1 MSNFISV
8 KLWVLTSI
16 FSRFILGLVR
26 RAETSERDK
35 LRMISTRL
43 TESQIASMESSA
55 KALGIS
61 KVDVIRMGIEWVA
74 SYVENI
80 KA

>member
-1 MSNFISV
+1 MI
-8 KLWVLTSI
+8 
-16 FSRFILGLVR
+16 GLAR

-43 TESQIASMESSA
+43 TENQIASMESSA
-55 KALGIS
+55 KALGVS

>member
-1 MSNFISV
+1 MA
-8 KLWVLTSI
+8 
-16 FSRFILGLVR
+16 R

-43 TESQIASMESSA
+43 TESQIANMESSA

>member
-1 MSNFISV
+1 LV
-8 KLWVLTSI
+8 ESI
-16 FSRFILGLVR
+16 GC
-26 RAETSERDK
+26 
-35 LRMISTRL
+35 
-43 TESQIASMESSA
+43 SA

-74 SYVENI
+74 SYVESI

>member
-1 MSNFISV
+1 MGLD
-8 KLWVLTSI
+8 KHI
-16 FSRFILGLVR
+16 FTLYTCFGESEVIGLAR

-35 LRMISTRL
+35 LHMISTRL

-55 KALGIS
+55 KAFGIS
-61 KVDVIRMGIEWVA
+61 KVDVISRGIGGGA
-74 SYVENI
+74 SYVENR

>member
-1 MSNFISV
+1 
-8 KLWVLTSI
+8 
-16 FSRFILGLVR
+16 LVR

>member
-1 MSNFISV
+1 MA
-8 KLWVLTSI
+8 
-16 FSRFILGLVR
+16 R

-43 TESQIASMESSA
+43 TENQIASMESSA
-55 KALGIS
+55 KALNIS

>member
-1 MSNFISV
+1 
-8 KLWVLTSI
+8 
-16 FSRFILGLVR
+16 
-26 RAETSERDK
+26 
-35 LRMISTRL
+35 MISTRL

>member
-1 MSNFISV
+1 MA
-8 KLWVLTSI
+8 
-16 FSRFILGLVR
+16 R

-55 KALGIS
+55 KALCIS

>member
-1 MSNFISV
+1 MA
-8 KLWVLTSI
+8 
-16 FSRFILGLVR
+16 R

-35 LRMISTRL
+35 LRMISTWL
-43 TESQIASMESSA
+43 TENQIASMESSA

>member
-1 MSNFISV
+1 
-8 KLWVLTSI
+8 
-16 FSRFILGLVR
+16 
-26 RAETSERDK
+26 
-35 LRMISTRL
+35 MISTRL
-43 TESQIASMESSA
+43 TENQIASMESSA

-74 SYVENI
+74 SYVEII

>member
-1 MSNFISV
+1 MA
-8 KLWVLTSI
+8 
-16 FSRFILGLVR
+16 R

-43 TESQIASMESSA
+43 TENQIASMESSA
-55 KALGIS
+55 KAFGIS

>member
-1 MSNFISV
+1 MA
-8 KLWVLTSI
+8 
-16 FSRFILGLVR
+16 R

-43 TESQIASMESSA
+43 TENQIASMESSA

-61 KVDVIRMGIEWVA
+61 KVDVIRMGIELVA

>member
-1 MSNFISV
+1 
-8 KLWVLTSI
+8 
-16 FSRFILGLVR
+16 LGLDKHIFTLYTCFSESEVISLAR

>member
-1 MSNFISV
+1 MA
-8 KLWVLTSI
+8 
-16 FSRFILGLVR
+16 R

-43 TESQIASMESSA
+43 TENQIASMESSA

>member
-1 MSNFISV
+1 MGLD
-8 KLWVLTSI
+8 KHI
-16 FSRFILGLVR
+16 FTLYTCSRESEVIGLAR

-43 TESQIASMESSA
+43 TENQIASMESSA

>member
-1 MSNFISV
+1 MEWNMAGCHI
-8 KLWVLTSI
+8 
-16 FSRFILGLVR
+16 RFQIYCNSEVIGLAR

>member
-1 MSNFISV
+1 MA
-8 KLWVLTSI
+8 
-16 FSRFILGLVR
+16 R
-26 RAETSERDK
+26 RAENSERDK

-43 TESQIASMESSA
+43 TENQIASMESSA

>member
-1 MSNFISV
+1 M
-8 KLWVLTSI
+8 
-16 FSRFILGLVR
+16 
-26 RAETSERDK
+26 
-35 LRMISTRL
+35 RMISTRL

-61 KVDVIRMGIEWVA
+61 KVDVIRMGIKWVA
-74 SYVENI
+74 SYVEII

>member
-1 MSNFISV
+1 
-8 KLWVLTSI
+8 LA
-16 FSRFILGLVR
+16 R

-43 TESQIASMESSA
+43 TENQIASMESSA

>member
-1 MSNFISV
+1 MA
-8 KLWVLTSI
+8 
-16 FSRFILGLVR
+16 R

-43 TESQIASMESSA
+43 TENQIASMESSA

-61 KVDVIRMGIEWVA
+61 KVDVIRMGIECVA

>member
-1 MSNFISV
+1 MA
-8 KLWVLTSI
+8 
-16 FSRFILGLVR
+16 R

-43 TESQIASMESSA
+43 TESQIASMESRA

>member
-1 MSNFISV
+1 MA
-8 KLWVLTSI
+8 
-16 FSRFILGLVR
+16 R

-43 TESQIASMESSA
+43 TENQIASMESSA

-80 KA
+80 KP

>member
-1 MSNFISV
+1 MS
-8 KLWVLTSI
+8 
-16 FSRFILGLVR
+16 R

-43 TESQIASMESSA
+43 TESQIESMESSA

>member
-1 MSNFISV
+1 MGLD
-8 KLWVLTSI
+8 KHI
-16 FSRFILGLVR
+16 FTIYTCSSESEVIGLAR

>member
-1 MSNFISV
+1 
-8 KLWVLTSI
+8 
-16 FSRFILGLVR
+16 LGLDKHIFTLYTCSSESEVIGLAR

-35 LRMISTRL
+35 LHMISTRL

-74 SYVENI
+74 SYVESI